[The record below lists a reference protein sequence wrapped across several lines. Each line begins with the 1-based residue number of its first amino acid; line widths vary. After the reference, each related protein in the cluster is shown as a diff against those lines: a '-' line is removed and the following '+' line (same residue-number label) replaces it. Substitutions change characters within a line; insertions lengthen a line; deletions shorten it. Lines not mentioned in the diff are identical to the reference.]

1 MAMKV
6 QLLAEN
12 GQSRAWYLISGAR
25 LSFLNALRRALIA
38 DLPAFAMDEIS
49 FYENTS
55 AMFNEYMANR
65 LGLVPLKY
73 EETSANST
81 VSFSLD
87 AEALDEEKT
96 VYSGDLV
103 SQDEVIVPAFMHIPL
118 MKLGKG
124 QRLRLEATATVGTA
138 KTHAKF
144 QSAIGS
150 FGKVAEFKLTD
161 KCKKCARAMKP
172 AEPELMGKIP
182 NASLPEHSVLCE
194 ACETK
199 VSPPEKDDVLF
210 LVESYN
216 NIPARQQ
223 FSRAIKILEERY
235 KTLGEFVKTA

>member
-1 MAMKV
+1 MVMKV
-6 QLLAEN
+6 QLVAEK
-12 GQSRAWYLISGAR
+12 GASRAWFRISGAR
-25 LSFLNALRRALIA
+25 LSFLNALRRAIIA
-38 DLPAFAMDEIS
+38 DLPAFAIDEVN

-55 AMFNEYMANR
+55 GLFNEYLANR
-65 LGLVPLKY
+65 LGLVPLSF
-73 EETSANST
+73 EESSAGAQ

-87 AEALDEEKT
+87 AEATDEEKT

-103 SQDEVIVPAFMHIPL
+103 SQDEVVKPAFVHIPL

-144 QSAIGS
+144 QNAVSSYGL
-150 FGKVAEFKLTD
+150 VHEFKLSD
-161 KCKKCARAMKP
+161 KCKKCAKALQP
-172 AEPELMGKIP
+172 AQAELVGKVDNVPEM
-182 NASLPEHSVLCE
+182 SQLCE

-199 VSPPEKDDVLF
+199 VEPPAKDDVLF

-223 FSRAIKILEERY
+223 FNRAVKVLEERY
-235 KTLGEFVKTA
+235 KALAEFTKSA